1 MTQFRTEAEG
11 AILIENF
18 TSSFISRQQLNLN
31 VSISTTSIKTNEAI
45 HLNRIWLIHF
55 DKEVQFQNFNI

>member
-1 MTQFRTEAEG
+1 MTLFRTEAER

-18 TSSFISRQQLNLN
+18 TSSFISRQELNLN

-45 HLNRIWLIHF
+45 QLNRIRLLHF
-55 DKEVQFQNFNI
+55 NNVNFNI